1 MDFEA
6 YLSPK
11 DCTTT
16 TASLVAVDSQE
27 NSLLIIFAGD
37 ESL

>member
-1 MDFEA
+1 MDVEA

-16 TASLVAVDSQE
+16 TASPVAVNSQQ
-27 NSLLIIFAGD
+27 NLLLIIFAGD